1 MAKSGPPPIVFILLF
16 LFLAAGGWFFLNKP
30 ATQDANNPATP
41 PTPATPATPP
51 TAAGGGSNQLPVAP
65 AVGTRSPVVAASFAL
80 PASVPAGTAVRIDG
94 STSMVTI
101 NLNLKNGFQGKFPG
115 TTVDAKA
122 NGSANGIKDLVAGT
136 ADIAAISQPLTAGE
150 QAQGLAAVPVAL
162 DRIAIVVGTNNPFQG
177 GLTAAQ
183 VQDIFKGN
191 IQEWSKVGG
200 PAGPIK
206 VINRPEISGTHQT
219 FKEQV
224 LGGGSFGTGPN
235 FSKLDRDATTPLLQA
250 LGNNGIGYATF
261 AQVVNQK
268 TVRVVPVGGA
278 TPEAPNYPYQRQLY
292 YAYKNPPSQAV
303 KDFLGYATSEEGKK
317 AMLAGN

>member
-16 LFLAAGGWFFLNKP
+16 LLLAGGGWFFFLNKP
-30 ATQDANNPATP
+30 ASQDVSNNP
-41 PTPATPATPP
+41 PTPTPAGDGVP
-51 TAAGGGSNQLPVAP
+51 LPVAP
-65 AVGTRSPVVAASFAL
+65 VVGRASPVAATSFAL

-101 NLNLKNGFQGKFPG
+101 NQNLKNGFEGKFSG
-115 TTVDAKA
+115 TTVDTKA
-122 NGSANGIKDLVAGT
+122 NGSEKGIQDLVAGT
-136 ADIAAISQPLTAGE
+136 ADIAAVSRPLTAQE
-150 QAQGLAAVPVAL
+150 QGQGLAAVPVAL
-162 DRIAIVVGTNNPFQG
+162 DTIALVVGINNPFKA
-177 GLTAAQ
+177 GLTSAQ
-183 VQDIFKGN
+183 VQAIFKGN
-191 IQEWSKVGG
+191 AQDWSKVGG

-206 VINRPEISGTHQT
+206 VINRPEVSGTHQT

-224 LGGGSFGTGPN
+224 LGGGEFGRTAN
-235 FSKLDRDATTPLLQA
+235 ITTLDRDATTPLLQA

-268 TVRVVPVGGA
+268 TVRVVPVNGA
-278 TPEAPNYPYQRQLY
+278 TTDAGNYPYHRQLY

-303 KDFLGYATSEEGKK
+303 KDFLGYATSSEGQK

>member
-1 MAKSGPPPIVFILLF
+1 MAKSSGPPPIVFILLF
-16 LFLAAGGWFFLNKP
+16 LLLAGGGWFFLNKP
-30 ATQDANNPATP
+30 APQDANNSPTP
-41 PTPATPATPP
+41 PTPA
-51 TAAGGGSNQLPVAP
+51 GGGSSSPLPVAP
-65 AVGTRSPVVAASFAL
+65 AAGGSSPVAASSFAL
-80 PASVPAGTAVRIDG
+80 PVAVPAGTAVRVDG

-101 NLNLKNGFQGKFPG
+101 NLNLKNGFQAKFPG

-122 NGSANGIKDLVAGT
+122 NGSSKGIQDLTAGA
-136 ADIAAISQPLTAGE
+136 ADIAGISRPLTAQE

-162 DRIAIVVGTNNPFQG
+162 DRIALVVGINNPFKG
-177 GLTAAQ
+177 GLTSAQ
-183 VQDIFKGN
+183 VQDIFKGTA
-191 IQEWSKVGG
+191 QDWSKVGG

-224 LGGGSFGTGPN
+224 LGGGSFGIGPN
-235 FSKLDRDATTPLLQA
+235 FTTLDRDATTPLLQA

-268 TVRVVPVGGA
+268 TVRVVPVDGA
-278 TPEAPNYPYQRQLY
+278 TPDVPNYRYQRQLY

-303 KDFLGYATSEEGKK
+303 KDFLGYATSDEGKK
-317 AMLAGN
+317 AMLAGH